1 MYDNSRYI
9 DRKRGRKMTKEKCKE
24 VLQALWRYKDC
35 GYSENEIRES
45 LDMAIKALE
54 QQKPIEKFENA
65 KDHIFKLAGDYK
77 CWDNRLTHDEALEL
91 CHILEQE
98 PCEDC
103 VSRKK
108 LDKALYEHFHEED
121 SPNNITEV
129 RLGAVRNFV
138 KNFPSVTPTRKK
150 GKWINKSHTSDC
162 GIKFVA
168 SECTCCGKRTFFD
181 CDQLVYNYCPNC
193 GSFMSEVEE

>member
-1 MYDNSRYI
+1 
-9 DRKRGRKMTKEKCKE
+9 MTREESIKQLLDAEHC
-24 VLQALWRYKDC
+24 LAGHGDLWADDM
-35 GYSENEIRES
+35 EAFE
-45 LDMAIKALE
+45 MAIKAL
-54 QQKPIEKFENA
+54 
-65 KDHIFKLAGDYK
+65 
-77 CWDNRLTHDEALEL
+77 R
-91 CHILEQE
+91 QE